1 MARLTSFRLFALCGN
16 AILILVAASACQLTA
31 PLRAGRT
38 IHQTA
43 VPSLIQTDQD
53 ELPLSTVTPTP
64 EQAVVEVLEQNPSPL
79 RTQDPLRF
87 AFPTSVAEPISAW
100 RPAQYPVPWALTP
113 YDHFYFSRPIL
124 ADEVNWPQA
133 DYRYGGVFFEDIIH
147 TGVDISV
154 PRGTPV
160 LASGSGKIVWAGYG
174 FLSGYY
180 DETDPYGIAV
190 LIRHDFGFQGA
201 ALYTV
206 YGHLERVDV
215 IKGQRVETGTM
226 LGLSGETG
234 KTSGPHLHFEVRLEE
249 EGVLTTRNPELWLV
263 PPQGW
268 GVLAGRVMNSNGAKL
283 DGQLVLVRSKESDQ
297 TWRAETYHN
306 GNIHLDPYY
315 QENLVISD
323 LPAGNYIIEINHLA
337 KIYSQE
343 IAIQPGLVSYFT
355 FRGRSGFTQEKLP
368 IPGAS
373 FSP

>member
-1 MARLTSFRLFALCGN
+1 MARIAPFRLITFCGFATLF
-16 AILILVAASACQLTA
+16 LLSASACQLTA
-31 PLRAGRT
+31 TLRTARA
-38 IHQTA
+38 IHETAIPSVVQTEQKK
-43 VPSLIQTDQD
+43 IT
-53 ELPLSTVTPTP
+53 LPTVTPTP
-64 EQAVVEVLEQNPSPL
+64 EQAIVQDEVQDISPL
-79 RTQDPLRF
+79 QTHDPLRF

-113 YDHFYFSRPIL
+113 FDHFYFSRPIL

-133 DYRYGGVFFEDIIH
+133 DYRYGGVFFEDIVH

-154 PRGTPV
+154 PKGTPV
-160 LASGSGKIVWAGYG
+160 LASGSGKIVWAGFG

-206 YGHLERVDV
+206 YGHLDRVDV
-215 IKGQRVETGTM
+215 IKGQRVETGSL

-283 DGQLVLVRSKESDQ
+283 DGQLALVRSKESGQ
-297 TWRAETYHN
+297 IWRAETYHN
-306 GNIHLDPYY
+306 GNIHSDPYY

-323 LPAGNYIIEINHLA
+323 LPAGNYVIEINHLA
-337 KIYSQE
+337 KIYSLE
-343 IAIQPGLVSYFT
+343 MAIQPGLVSYIT
-355 FRGRSGFTQEKLP
+355 FRGRSGFTQESLS
-368 IPGAS
+368 IPGAD
-373 FSP
+373 FFP

>member
-1 MARLTSFRLFALCGN
+1 MVKLASFRLITLC
-16 AILILVAASACQLTA
+16 AISILFMQVVSACQSTA
-31 PLRAGRT
+31 TLRTART
-38 IHQTA
+38 IYHTA
-43 VPSLIQTDQD
+43 IPSLVPTDQD
-53 ELPLSTVTPTP
+53 RLPLPNPTSTP
-64 EQAVVEVLEQNPSPL
+64 ERVVDQVVSQDFPTLQ
-79 RTQDPLRF
+79 TQDPLRF
-87 AFPTSVAEPISAW
+87 AFPISVAEPISAW

-113 YDHFYFSRPIL
+113 FDHFYFSRPIL

-133 DYRYGGVFFEDIIH
+133 DYRYGGVYFEDIVH
-147 TGVDISV
+147 SGVDISV

-215 IKGQRVETGTM
+215 VKGQRVEIGTL

-268 GVLAGRVMNSNGAKL
+268 GVLAGRVMNINGAKL
-283 DGQLVLVRSKESDQ
+283 DGQLVQVKSKETSQ
-297 TWRAETYHN
+297 TWFAKTYHN
-306 GNIHLDPYY
+306 GNIHADPYY

-323 LPAGNYIIEINHLA
+323 LPAGNYVIEINHLS

-343 IAIQPGLVSYFT
+343 IAIQPGLISYFT
-355 FRGRSGFTQEKLP
+355 FRGRSGFTKEPLP
-368 IPGAS
+368 VPGAD